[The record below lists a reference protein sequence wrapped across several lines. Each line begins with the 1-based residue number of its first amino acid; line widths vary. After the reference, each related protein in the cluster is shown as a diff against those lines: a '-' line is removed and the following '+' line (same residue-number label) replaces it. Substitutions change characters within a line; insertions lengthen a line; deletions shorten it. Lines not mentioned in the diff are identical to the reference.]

1 MVASKCISVDDE
13 NEFDLTA
20 QNVGRI
26 ASFYNL
32 SYKTISVFAKHLE
45 DEKVLAVK
53 IKALLQILTQAAEF
67 ENLPIREGEE
77 SLLASIS

>member
-1 MVASKCISVDDE
+1 
-13 NEFDLTA
+13 
-20 QNVGRI
+20 VGRI